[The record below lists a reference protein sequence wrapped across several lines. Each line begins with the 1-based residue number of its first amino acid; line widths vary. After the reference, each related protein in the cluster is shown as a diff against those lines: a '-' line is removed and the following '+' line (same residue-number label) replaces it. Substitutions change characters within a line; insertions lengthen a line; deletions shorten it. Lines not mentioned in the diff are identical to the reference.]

1 MIVDPWVL
9 LAFLPAAL
17 ALNLTPGADMMF
29 CLGQGLRAGPR
40 AAVAA
45 SGGISLGVFVHAGLA
60 GAGLSALIAAVPGA
74 LDVIRWVGVA
84 YLMVLAVQA
93 LRAGPVGMDAARQVR
108 PRAAVRAFGRA
119 FGQGLAV
126 NLTNPK
132 VILFVLAFVPQF
144 VDPAR
149 GAVLG
154 QFAVYGAVL
163 SLGGF
168 IINGAVGVFAAGA
181 AGRLTGNP
189 AFARALGW
197 ISAGIFTGLA
207 LRLALMEKG

>member
-9 LAFLPAAL
+9 LAFVPAAL

-45 SGGISLGVFVHAGLA
+45 SGGIAVGGIVHAVIA
-60 GAGLSALIAAVPGA
+60 GAGLSALIAAMPGA
-74 LDVIRWVGVA
+74 LDVIRWIGVA
-84 YLMVLAVQA
+84 YLLTLAVQA
-93 LRAGPVGMDAARQVR
+93 LRAAPPGMDAARQVR
-108 PRAAVRAFGRA
+108 PRAAWRA
-119 FGQGLAV
+119 FGQGFLV

-144 VDPAR
+144 VDPVR

-154 QFAVYGAVL
+154 QFLIYGAVL
-163 SLGGF
+163 SVGGF
-168 IINGAVGVFAAGA
+168 VINGAVGVFAAGA

-189 AFARALGW
+189 VLARALGW

-207 LRLALMEKG
+207 LRLALMQKG

>member
-1 MIVDPWVL
+1 MIVDPVIL

-45 SGGISLGVFVHAGLA
+45 SAGIALGGVFHAAIAGL
-60 GAGLSALIAAVPGA
+60 GLSALIAAMPGA
-74 LDVIRWVGVA
+74 LDVIRWIGVA
-84 YLMVLAVQA
+84 YLLYLAVQA
-93 LRAGPVGMDAARQVR
+93 LRSAPVTTAMARQVQ
-108 PRAAVRAFGRA
+108 PRAAHRAFL
-119 FGQGLAV
+119 QGLVV

-144 VDPAR
+144 VDPSR
-149 GAVLG
+149 GAVPG
-154 QFAVYGAVL
+154 QFLIYGVVL

-168 IINGAVGVFAAGA
+168 AVNGAVGVFAAGA
-181 AGRLTGNP
+181 AGRMAGNLHL
-189 AFARALGW
+189 ARLLGW
-197 ISAGIFTGLA
+197 ISAGIFTALA
-207 LRLALMEKG
+207 LRLALVQKG

>member
-40 AAVAA
+40 PAVAA
-45 SGGISLGVFVHAGLA
+45 SAGIALGGFVHAGLA
-60 GAGLSALIAAVPGA
+60 GIGLSALIAAAPGA
-74 LDVIRWVGVA
+74 LEVIRWLGVV
-84 YLMVLAVQA
+84 YLLWLAVQA
-93 LRAGPVGMDAARQVR
+93 LRAGPVRAAMARQVR
-108 PRAAVRAFGRA
+108 PRAAWRA
-119 FGQGLAV
+119 FGQGLVV

-154 QFAVYGAVL
+154 QFMVFGAVL

-168 IINGAVGVFAAGA
+168 VVNGAVGVFAAGA
-181 AGRLTGNP
+181 AGRLAGNP
-189 AFARALGW
+189 VLARALGW

-207 LRLALMEKG
+207 LRLALMQKG